1 MIDKEILD
9 EVLPVPELEELKEQK
24 IEELQEEGFVV
35 TNFHSGGIFYTLL
48 MVVLRIRIECAELFR
63 SILNNMFVSHA
74 SGTWLDLKLA
84 DYGKKRKKAQKAQGY
99 VTVKRSG
106 EGDAIKIP
114 KGHVFKTETD
124 INGEELRF
132 FVTEN
137 TVLQKGASSV
147 DVIVEAEKEGSRYN
161 VPPGQISKTLV
172 YLGELDSIS
181 NGEDW
186 IIREGS
192 DTEDDESFRG
202 RGLRSWAE
210 LSQRAIEDSF
220 INAAESVAGVL
231 FAQVDCAHPRGQGT
245 VDVIV
250 TGTAGEA
257 TEGLLKEVRAAVDK
271 IAGPYDNILVKS
283 SQNIEQDIA
292 VTVTIGDAALTDEE
306 VERRVEAILTEL
318 LAVRK
323 GRKLNELNLSDINHA
338 IREGLSSAT
347 NVKITTPGDDVLLT
361 KDKVI
366 TLGAVTV
373 TVKRRE

>member
-231 FAQVDCAHPRGQGT
+231 FAQADCAHPRGQGT

-306 VERRVEAILTEL
+306 VERRIEAILTEL

>member
-24 IEELQEEGFVV
+24 IGELQEEGFVV

-84 DYGKKRKKAQKAQGY
+84 DYGKKRKKAQKARGY

-231 FAQVDCAHPRGQGT
+231 FAQADCAHPRGQGT

-323 GRKLNELNLSDINHA
+323 GHKLNELNLSDINHA

>member
-9 EVLPVPELEELKEQK
+9 AVIPVPTLEEAKDEKVAELK
-24 IEELQEEGFVV
+24 EEGFVV
-35 TNFHSGGIFYTLL
+35 TNFHSGGVFYTLL

-231 FAQVDCAHPRGQGT
+231 FAQADCAHPRGQGT

>member
-9 EVLPVPELEELKEQK
+9 EVLSVPELEELKEQK

-220 INAAESVAGVL
+220 INAAEGVAGVL
-231 FAQVDCAHPRGQGT
+231 FAQADCTHPRGQGT

-292 VTVTIGDAALTDEE
+292 VTVTISDAALTDEE
-306 VERRVEAILTEL
+306 VEQRVETILTEL

-347 NVKITTPGDDVLLT
+347 NVKITTPGDDVLLA

-366 TLGAVTV
+366 TLGTVTA